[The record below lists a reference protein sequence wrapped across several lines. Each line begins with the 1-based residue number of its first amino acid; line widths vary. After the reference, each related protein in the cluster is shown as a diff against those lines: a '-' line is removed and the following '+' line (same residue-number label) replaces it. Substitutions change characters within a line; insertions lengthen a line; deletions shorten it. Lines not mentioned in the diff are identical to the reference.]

1 MSECSDA
8 TPTPQC
14 HKEGSRAVRQWMG
27 GRLMVAKSKILPKD
41 ILLQLVNRGFAGNI
55 E

>member
-14 HKEGSRAVRQWMG
+14 HKEGSG
-27 GRLMVAKSKILPKD
+27 GWLMVAKSKILPKD
-41 ILLQLVNRGFAGNI
+41 ILLQLVKRGFAGNI